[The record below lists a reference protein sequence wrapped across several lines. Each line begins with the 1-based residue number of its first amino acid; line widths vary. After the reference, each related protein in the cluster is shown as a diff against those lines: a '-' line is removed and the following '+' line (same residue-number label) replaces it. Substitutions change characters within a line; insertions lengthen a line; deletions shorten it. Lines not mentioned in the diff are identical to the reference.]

1 MSNTKK
7 LMAGVT
13 TSVMALGLSGCGQNQ
28 YENTTSMPSEPTE
41 YECDDWEWDDE
52 EGTYYCD
59 DRNSTHYGG
68 YYFLGSMFA
77 NKSALRKSS
86 GYSSFQQGRNSVTSP
101 SQSKSYK
108 SGIGSGSKGGYG
120 G

>member
-1 MSNTKK
+1 MKMSKTQK

-28 YENTTSMPSEPTE
+28 SETTTSMPSEPTE

-59 DRNSTHYGG
+59 DRNSTHFGG
-68 YYFLGSMFA
+68 YYFLGNMFS

-86 GYSSFQQGRNSVTSP
+86 GYSSFQQGRNSVTARAAP
-101 SQSKSYK
+101 
-108 SGIGSGSKGGYG
+108 
-120 G
+120 